1 MFKFLAIYLNK
12 IMTYSISDLEQLTG
26 IYAHTIRIWERRYGA
41 LSPARSQGN
50 TRSYDDHQ
58 LRRLLNI
65 VSLIKSGLKISKICS
80 LSDNEINKLL
90 DQEFIQVH
98 DDAHSEY
105 YVSQLVRH
113 GIAFDEFS
121 FHRLL
126 NECIDTLGLST
137 CYRTVIYPLLVRLGL
152 MWRKD
157 DICPAHEHFLSNIIR
172 QKIFTHIDQ
181 IPIQNTKGA
190 KWLLFL
196 PEYEDHD
203 IGLLFASY
211 LLRIYHQEVVFL
223 GSKVPLDAIAKVYP
237 ALSVDHVLLFMVKTQ
252 PTVKNQQYIS
262 QLSAICASAQIHL
275 AGNNQ
280 MIDKLKNIS
289 HINRFKTLEEFE
301 QSIQSQAL
309 HERNF

>member
-1 MFKFLAIYLNK
+1 
-12 IMTYSISDLEQLTG
+12 MTYSISDLEQLSG

-50 TRSYDDHQ
+50 TRLYDDNE

-65 VSLIKSGLKISKICS
+65 VSLIKSGLKISKICL
-80 LSDNEINKLL
+80 LSDREMNRLL
-90 DQEFIQVH
+90 DQEFNPVS

-105 YVSQLVRH
+105 CISQLVKH
-113 GIAFDEFS
+113 GIAFDEYS

-126 NECIDTLGLST
+126 DESIDCLGLST
-137 CYRTVIYPLLVRLGL
+137 CYRKVIYPLLVRLGL

-157 DICPAHEHFLSNIIR
+157 DICPAHEHFLANIIR
-172 QKIFTHIDQ
+172 QKIFTHINNLAVQ
-181 IPIQNTKGA
+181 KMTGQ

-211 LLRIYHQEVVFL
+211 ILRIYQQQVIFL
-223 GSKVPLDAIAKVYP
+223 GSKVPLNAIAKVYHT
-237 ALSVDHVLLFMVKTQ
+237 LNVDHVLLFMVKTQ
-252 PTVKNQQYIS
+252 PTVKAQQYIN
-262 QLSAICASAQIHL
+262 QLSAICTSAQIHL

-280 MIDKLKNIS
+280 VIDELKNID
-289 HINRFKTLEEFE
+289 HINRFRTLDEFE
-301 QSIQSQAL
+301 LSIQSPVL
-309 HERNF
+309 NERNF

>member
-1 MFKFLAIYLNK
+1 MA
-12 IMTYSISDLEQLTG
+12 YSISDLEQLSG

-50 TRSYDDHQ
+50 TRLYDDNQ
-58 LRRLLNI
+58 LKRLLNI

-80 LSDNEINKLL
+80 LSDDEMNRLL
-90 DQEFIQVH
+90 DREFAQAP
-98 DDAHSEY
+98 DDEHSEY
-105 YVSQLVRH
+105 YISQLVRH

-121 FHRLL
+121 FHHLL
-126 NECIDTLGLST
+126 DESIDGLGLSV
-137 CYRTVIYPLLVRLGL
+137 CYRKVIYPLLMRLGL

-172 QKIFTHIDQ
+172 QKIFSHIDS
-181 IPIQNTKGA
+181 IPVQKMAGP

-211 LLRIYHQEVVFL
+211 MLRIHHQQVVFL
-223 GSKVPLDAIAKVYP
+223 GSKMPLAAIEQVYP
-237 ALSVDHVLLFMVKTQ
+237 ILNADHVLLFMIKTQ
-252 PTVKNQQYIS
+252 APVKAQQYIN

-275 AGNNQ
+275 AGNSQ
-280 MIDKLKNIS
+280 VISKLKNID
-289 HINRFKTLEEFE
+289 HINWFKTLDEFE
-301 QSIQSQAL
+301 QSIQFQAV
-309 HERNF
+309 HERNL

>member
-1 MFKFLAIYLNK
+1 
-12 IMTYSISDLEQLTG
+12 MTYSISDLEQLSG

-50 TRSYDDHQ
+50 TRLYDDNQ

-65 VSLIKSGLKISKICS
+65 VSLVKSGLKISKICS
-80 LSDNEINKLL
+80 FSDNEMNQLL
-90 DQEFIQVH
+90 DQELTHVTE
-98 DDAHSEY
+98 DEYSEY
-105 YVSQLVRH
+105 TVSQLVRR
-113 GIAFDEFS
+113 GIAFDEFA
-121 FHRLL
+121 FNRLL
-126 NECIDTLGLST
+126 AECIDTLGLSA
-137 CYRTVIYPLLVRLGL
+137 CYRKVIYPLLVRLGL

-172 QKIFTHIDQ
+172 QKIFAHIDNLPVQ
-181 IPIQNTKGA
+181 QRKGP

-211 LLRIYHQEVVFL
+211 LLRIYHQEVIFL

-237 ALSVDHVLLFMVKTQ
+237 ALNVDHVLLFMVKTQ
-252 PTVKNQQYIS
+252 TAIKNQLYIN

-280 MIDKLKNIS
+280 MIDKLKNMS

-301 QSIQSQAL
+301 QSIQPKSL
-309 HERNF
+309 YERNF